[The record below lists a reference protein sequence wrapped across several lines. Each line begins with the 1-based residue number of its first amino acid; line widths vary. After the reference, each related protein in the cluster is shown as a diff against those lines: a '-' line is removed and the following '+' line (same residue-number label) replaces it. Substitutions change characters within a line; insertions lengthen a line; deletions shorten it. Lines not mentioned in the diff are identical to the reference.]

1 MPCGTKENNLICERC
16 LGVRQCTV
24 DLPGFNQRIQKG
36 ITTPTLLSDSA
47 EAINGIWKVGIRAY
61 GSRFFHAS
69 SSDKVCCAWT
79 DFPVVTSKIA
89 TLYINIY
96 FTFII
101 YELWYFSSV
110 KSSFSPVTFSN
121 NRYNE
126 GKTIRV
132 KNVATNNPPITTVAK
147 GRCTSAPAP
156 LLIAI
161 GKNPEKLQLPSSAM
175 GRNRTWG
182 AHDYNSRQILFFFFF

>member
-1 MPCGTKENNLICERC
+1 MP
-16 LGVRQCTV
+16 
-24 DLPGFNQRIQKG
+24 LP
-36 ITTPTLLSDSA
+36 
-47 EAINGIWKVGIRAY
+47 AIKFVALEQI
-61 GSRFFHAS
+61 
-69 SSDKVCCAWT
+69 
-79 DFPVVTSKIA
+79 FPVVTSKIA

-132 KNVATNNPPITTVAK
+132 KNVATNNPPITTVA
-147 GRCTSAPAP
+147 RDVV
-156 LLIAI
+156 LLH
-161 GKNPEKLQLPSSAM
+161 LRHYL
-175 GRNRTWG
+175 
-182 AHDYNSRQILFFFFF
+182 